1 MRLQAHF
8 ESQDQERRE
17 QRASVRRALR
27 LDLAG
32 HVPVEGEVAVTIRDL
47 SLTGLLIETAAP
59 LDCGDSF
66 HIELPEGG
74 LVEAR
79 IVWTGGHLFGCQFDR
94 PISPA
99 ALSAAILK
107 GEARPSEPAGQRDP
121 ADVLAALREIT
132 AHVQAI
138 TAKVERSLSRL
149 EEDRDDKR
157 DR

>member
-8 ESQDQERRE
+8 EGQDQERPE
-17 QRASVRRALR
+17 QRASARRALR
-27 LDLAG
+27 LDLPG
-32 HVPVEGEVAVTIRDL
+32 HVPAEGEVAVTIRDL
-47 SLTGLLIETAAP
+47 SLTGLLIETSAP

-79 IVWTGGHLFGCQFDR
+79 IVWTGERLFGCQFDR

-107 GEARPSEPAGQRDP
+107 GEARPTEPDEKPDP
-121 ADVLAALREIT
+121 ADVLAALRDIT
-132 AHVQAI
+132 AHVKAI
-138 TAKVERSLSRL
+138 TAKVERSLNRL

-157 DR
+157 NR